1 MLKSNKGIS
10 LTTMVITVLI
20 MIIILSTLTY
30 SAVDSIKIRRL
41 NKLYNDIRQLN
52 DAVAVYYLKHNELPI
67 DSTTSIIVTQGG
79 SIGNNNSFL
88 VNSGVT
94 TLKYKDNLINPND
107 YGEINNTTN
116 GMVYGIIYYKI
127 NLELLENLSLNY
139 GKNGD
144 SSNKDYYIINSK
156 SHTIYYYKGV
166 TVDGETY
173 HSLPITYRDVNL

>member
-67 DSTTSIIVTQGG
+67 NSANYVLVKEGDSVGDDI
-79 SIGNNNSFL
+79 SFV

-94 TLKYKDNLINPND
+94 TLSSKNDLINPND
-107 YGEINNTTN
+107 FGTINNTSTN
-116 GMVYGIIYYKI
+116 GTIYYEI
-127 NLELLENLSLNY
+127 NLKLLENLSLNY
-139 GKNGD
+139 ANDGD
-144 SSNKDYYIINSK
+144 SSSKDYYIINPK
-156 SHTIYYYKGV
+156 SHMIYYFKGI

-173 HSLPITYRDVNL
+173 HSLPVTYRDVNL